1 MGEKNLIDSATL
13 MNKALEIIEAR
24 WLFDINPKKIKVLIH
39 PQSIIH
45 GIVENIDGS
54 SLASMSAPDMKICIA
69 YGLGYPDKI
78 DSSAKF
84 LNLLEQEKL
93 EFFDPKDTDFPSL
106 EFAYRSLEGDD
117 TIPAAMNAANE
128 IAVSYF
134 LNNKVKFN
142 SIFDSV
148 DYTMDIFEGRPSQYD
163 LNLQDLLEVDKEA
176 KKIAT
181 DFLSKS

>member
-1 MGEKNLIDSATL
+1 
-13 MNKALEIIEAR
+13 
-24 WLFDINPKKIKVLIH
+24 
-39 PQSIIH
+39 
-45 GIVENIDGS
+45 
-54 SLASMSAPDMKICIA
+54 MSAPDMKICIA

-106 EFAYRSLEGDD
+106 EFAYRSLQGDD

-134 LNNKVKFN
+134 LNNKAKFN

-148 DYTMDIFEGRPSQYD
+148 DYTMGIFEGRPSQYD

-181 DFLSKS
+181 DFLSKL

>member
-1 MGEKNLIDSATL
+1 
-13 MNKALEIIEAR
+13 
-24 WLFDINPKKIKVLIH
+24 
-39 PQSIIH
+39 
-45 GIVENIDGS
+45 
-54 SLASMSAPDMKICIA
+54 MKICLA
-69 YGLGYPDKI
+69 YGLGYPGKI
-78 DSSAKF
+78 KSLTKSLDLAK
-84 LNLLEQEKL
+84 LGKL
-93 EFFDPKDTDFPSL
+93 EFFNHLETDFPSI
-106 EFAYRSLEGDD
+106 EFAYRALEGDE
-117 TIPAAMNAANE
+117 TIPVALNSANE